1 MSSRALTWGWS
12 VARRRIVKGAAHH
25 LLMAMCENANHAT
38 NLSYPSLETLNDMTG
53 QDRKTI
59 IAGLQKLIEAG
70 LMIDT
75 GKKTGKTG
83 QIPVY
88 RMLVPAEG
96 EDGKIG
102 TVKQSQK
109 RRGNSTDFPGKES
122 QKRYTEPIKEPSKG
136 NDSNHYE
143 AASDEIDLFG
153 QPLVTPEQ
161 REAQLKAETIKAV
174 EDGWNDLSA
183 EIPAVAALR
192 SGKLDEARADKA
204 WQMASKFATEEE
216 PPPEVWLAV
225 FRQIRSSRW
234 LCGETQPRDDRP
246 PFKLQLTWLLENR
259 NFTKVLEGKF
269 ADDRNP
275 DIRGGGN
282 ARSSP
287 AGQALSIV
295 LGRRGA
301 GRDRRAG
308 RGSGGGARP
317 Q

>member
-1 MSSRALTWGWS
+1 MSTRANTWGWQQKIKPS
-12 VARRRIVKGAAHH
+12 SAKL
-25 LLMAMCENANHAT
+25 LLMAMCEHANYSTDLA
-38 NLSYPSLETLNDMTG
+38 YPSVETLAEMTG

-59 IAGLQKLIEAG
+59 LAGFGRLIDLG
-70 LMIDT
+70 LMVDT
-75 GKKTGKTG
+75 GKKTGKTQ
-83 QIPVY
+83 QITVW
-88 RMLVPAEG
+88 RMLVPKDAEN
-96 EDGKIG
+96 G
-102 TVKQSQK
+102 TVKGSRK
-109 RRGNSTDFPGKES
+109 RQGNSTVFPGKES
-122 QKRYTEPIKEPSKG
+122 RKRYTEPIKEPSKG

-143 AASDEIDLFG
+143 ADPAETDLFG
-153 QPLVTPEQ
+153 QPLVSAEQ
-161 REAQLKAETIKAV
+161 LEAQLKAETIKAV
-174 EDGWNDLSA
+174 EDGWNDLSL
-183 EIPAVAALR
+183 EIPAVAPLR

-204 WQMASKFATEEE
+204 WQLASKFATDDE
-216 PPPEVWLAV
+216 PPPDVWGTI

-234 LCGETQPRDDRP
+234 ICGETQPRDDRP

-287 AGQALSIV
+287 AGQAMSIV

-308 RGSGGGARP
+308 RGSGSGARP
-317 Q
+317 